1 MLQKARAIASATGCI
16 TSMSAM
22 STIGARAIARDG
34 YTIGA
39 RGADTTLRGV
49 KHRHFSL
56 STIASIVSAL
66 ALASQAGVVAMTEFS
81 M

>member
-1 MLQKARAIASATGCI
+1 
-16 TSMSAM
+16 MSAM

-66 ALASQAGVVAMTEFS
+66 AFASQAGVVAMTEFS